1 MSDQIL
7 LRKIIAEFNEFA
19 ELVQND
25 IRDHLSYIYVQKVKG
40 IIANHDIDSNDN
52 VDMDDTDT
60 FYMSDWYILYVNIK
74 I

>member
-60 FYMSDWYILYVNIK
+60 FYMSD
-74 I
+74 